1 MAISESYLA
10 FVEEQMAPFA
20 EITSRRMFGGVGLYA
35 DGLFFALIADNVLY
49 FKVDDTN
56 RSDFEGAGMAPFEPF
71 GDGKVM
77 QYYQVPAEVI
87 EDLAVLQ
94 PWMEKAVAIARR
106 KKKR

>member
-1 MAISESYLA
+1 
-10 FVEEQMAPFA
+10 MAPFA